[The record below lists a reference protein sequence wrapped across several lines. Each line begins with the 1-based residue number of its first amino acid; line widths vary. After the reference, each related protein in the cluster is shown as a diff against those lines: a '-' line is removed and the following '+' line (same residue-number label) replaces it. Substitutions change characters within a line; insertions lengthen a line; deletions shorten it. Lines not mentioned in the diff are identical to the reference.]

1 MSEKLDPANGARVE
15 SLALFSFC
23 LLPFQPPSFSNHLHP
38 PALAMFSSPQ
48 VQFMC
53 YAFGGKDQYLGKSI
67 AEAHAHLITARGVN
81 RSHFRRVAALLTAA
95 LVRIDVPQALVDE
108 CIANLAPAASVFP
121 EVGEPA
127 LVGPDPA
134 PEIGTAA
141 ALARARASS
150 PGEAA

>member
-1 MSEKLDPANGARVE
+1 
-15 SLALFSFC
+15 
-23 LLPFQPPSFSNHLHP
+23 
-38 PALAMFSSPQ
+38 
-48 VQFMC
+48 MC

-81 RSHFRRVAALLTAA
+81 RSHFCRVAALLTAA

-108 CIANLAPAASVFP
+108 CIANLAPAAAVFP

-127 LVGPDPA
+127 AVGLDPA
-134 PEIGTAA
+134 PEMGTPA

>member
-1 MSEKLDPANGARVE
+1 M
-15 SLALFSFC
+15 ALFSFC
-23 LLPFQPPSFSNHLHP
+23 LLPFQPPSFSNHLH
-38 PALAMFSSPQ
+38 SSRSRHDHAQ
-48 VQFMC
+48 VQILC

-67 AEAHAHLITARGVN
+67 AEAHAHLITARGIN
-81 RSHFRRVAALLTAA
+81 RSHFRRVVALLTAA

>member
-1 MSEKLDPANGARVE
+1 M
-15 SLALFSFC
+15 
-23 LLPFQPPSFSNHLHP
+23 
-38 PALAMFSSPQ
+38 
-48 VQFMC
+48 
-53 YAFGGKDQYLGKSI
+53 
-67 AEAHAHLITARGVN
+67 
-81 RSHFRRVAALLTAA
+81 AALLTAA

-134 PEIGTAA
+134 PEMGTPA

>member
-1 MSEKLDPANGARVE
+1 MIMHRSR
-15 SLALFSFC
+15 SC
-23 LLPFQPPSFSNHLHP
+23 
-38 PALAMFSSPQ
+38 
-48 VQFMC
+48 VQILC

-67 AEAHAHLITARGVN
+67 AEAHAHLITARGIN
-81 RSHFRRVAALLTAA
+81 RSHFRRVVALLTAA